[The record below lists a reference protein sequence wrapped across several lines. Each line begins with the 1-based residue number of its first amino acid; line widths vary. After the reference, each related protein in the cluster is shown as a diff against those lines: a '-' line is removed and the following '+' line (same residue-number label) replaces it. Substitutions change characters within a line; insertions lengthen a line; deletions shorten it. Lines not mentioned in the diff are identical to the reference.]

1 MIMVTLNIFTP
12 FLPFLFFTLNNVC
25 SENAPLKPGTISE
38 GIFWVYE
45 HFLTMVL
52 MYYLYDIR
60 VIIPFYFF
68 LFFFSLSFD

>member
-12 FLPFLFFTLNNVC
+12 FLPFLFFTLNSVC

-38 GIFWVYE
+38 GIFWVNEY
-45 HFLTMVL
+45 FLTMVL